1 MQTPGGVVALR
12 SSEIRQLVASRT
24 RACMVCTQEGSL
36 ACLLD
41 FIVCGH
47 FYLLKM
53 FLNLT
58 INSNRSDS
66 SIALSKVNESKLTD
80 LTTLFGRCMINCST
94 R

>member
-24 RACMVCTQEGSL
+24 RACMVRKQEGSL
-36 ACLLD
+36 AYLLD
-41 FIVCGH
+41 FIVCSK
-47 FYLLKM
+47 FYLPKM
-53 FLNLT
+53 FLN
-58 INSNRSDS
+58 
-66 SIALSKVNESKLTD
+66 